1 MTNTEHQSSFADTQ
15 NSTTATEASTTPQNA
30 EPKRPRKRGWIV
42 AGVIV
47 AVIVVAGAG
56 FWVWH
61 EQPSFCN
68 SVCHSPMDYYVET
81 YTADDPHLGITAHAN
96 NDVACLNCHEA
107 ELTTQISEVMAWV
120 SDSYPMTDD
129 GTMLATGKEFANEE
143 FCARSECHHTAGTTF
158 DEITNNLWGFS
169 DNDPK
174 YNPHASHQDLALECS
189 DCHGIHEANV
199 LVCNECHSLNMPEG
213 WEAPNEQ

>member
-143 FCARSECHHTAGTTF
+143 FCARSECHHAAGTTF

-174 YNPHASHQDLALECS
+174 YNPHASHQDLALECG